1 MPLTRRIV
9 PCLDVSGGRVVKG
22 TRFVSTR
29 DAGDPVELAARY
41 GEQGADELVFLD
53 ITASE
58 ERRRTITALVRDVA
72 AVLDIPFT
80 VGGGVSELRHA
91 RDILLSGADKV
102 AINTG
107 AVRDPSVLTGLM
119 DLFGR
124 QCVVVAI
131 DAKRNY
137 NLGGGAEAAAGAARG
152 WGGEDGAGIEGPV
165 HVRRDADGR
174 PFWFEVHVYGGKRP
188 VGIDAVA
195 WAARAGDGRRR
206 GPPHEHRP
214 GRHKGRV
221 RPGAHVGRV
230 RLGRDTRR
238 RIRGM
243 RQAGAHGRG
252 PCGKR
257 RRGRCGPCR
266 IDIPLRLVRH
276 RSRQAVP
283 ARCGRSGAPV
293 TAAAKGD
300 PLLACRPAD
309 PRARPARA
317 ALLRRRY

>member
-1 MPLTRRIV
+1 MPLTKRIV
-9 PCLDVSGGRVVKG
+9 PCLDVAGGRVVKG

-58 ERRRTITALVRDVA
+58 ERRRTIAALVSDVA
-72 AVLDIPFT
+72 GVLDIPFT

-137 NLGGGAEAAAGAARG
+137 DLGK
-152 WGGEDGAGIEGPV
+152 GGEGGEEGGIEGPV
-165 HVRRDADGR
+165 HVHRGPGGP

-188 VGIDAVA
+188 AGIDAVA
-195 WAARAGDGRRR
+195 WAARAQEMGAGEVLLTSIDRDGTKDGYDLELTAAVSRA
-206 GPPHEHRP
+206 
-214 GRHKGRV
+214 V
-221 RPGAHVGRV
+221 R
-230 RLGRDTRR
+230 
-238 RIRGM
+238 
-243 RQAGAHGRG
+243 
-252 PCGKR
+252 
-257 RRGRCGPCR
+257 
-266 IDIPLRLVRH
+266 IPVVA
-276 RSRQAVP
+276 SGG
-283 ARCGRSGAPV
+283 CGRPEHMAEVLAGVDGA
-293 TAAAKGD
+293 D
-300 PLLACRPAD
+300 
-309 PRARPARA
+309 A
-317 ALLRRRY
+317 ALAASIFHYDSHGIAAVKRFLQGAGVPVRM

>member
-9 PCLDVSGGRVVKG
+9 PCLDVAGGRVVKG
-22 TRFVSTR
+22 TRFASTR
-29 DAGDPVELAARY
+29 DAGDPVELAGRY

-58 ERRRTITALVRDVA
+58 ERRRTITGLVRDVA
-72 AVLDIPFT
+72 SVLDIPFT

-137 NLGGGAEAAAGAARG
+137 DLGGAEGGRG
-152 WGGEDGAGIEGPV
+152 GRGGGIEGPV
-165 HVRRDADGR
+165 HVHSGPGGR

-188 VGIDAVA
+188 AGIDAVA
-195 WAARAGDGRRR
+195 WAARAQEMGAGEVLLTSIDRDGTKDGYDLELTAAVAR
-206 GPPHEHRP
+206 
-214 GRHKGRV
+214 
-221 RPGAHVGRV
+221 AVG
-230 RLGRDTRR
+230 
-238 RIRGM
+238 
-243 RQAGAHGRG
+243 
-252 PCGKR
+252 
-257 RRGRCGPCR
+257 
-266 IDIPLRLVRH
+266 IPVVA
-276 RSRQAVP
+276 SGG
-283 ARCGRSGAPV
+283 CGRPEHMAEV
-293 TAAAKGD
+293 LAAKDG
-300 PLLACRPAD
+300 AD
-309 PRARPARA
+309 A
-317 ALLRRRY
+317 ALAASIFHYDSYGIAAVKRFLRGAGVPVRM